1 MADRI
6 EVGFKVGIRD
16 ALGEK
21 TKKRIIDNLAL
32 PVEKVTTIEVYTI
45 AGELSALKLSEAAA
59 GPLSDPVIQNFSINK
74 PLAKNFDWL
83 IEVGFRPGV
92 TDNVGKTAREAITLL
107 LGENIGT
114 RKIAVY
120 TSRQFLI
127 SGKISQTDAEKIAS
141 GLLANDLIERHQV
154 VGVNDFDFNCGM
166 SAHIPQVLGKDE
178 PQVTQINLAQVDAQG
193 LLKISQEKLL
203 ALNLEEMEA
212 IARYYRNP
220 AIIKSRKKLGLNENT
235 TDVELECLAQTWS
248 EHCKHKIFNSKID
261 YTDGRSKLKIDSL
274 FKKYIKGSTAKIRKA
289 KGKKDWWRRIIRHPP
304 WIHTAA
310 LSPALSALTAIR
322 LAQALERSSFSTPMC
337 FALLHLFTKR
347 NCRRAFFI
355 RAVFTKEYAKA
366 WNTAAIKAAFPR

>member
-32 PVEKVTTIEVYTI
+32 PVEKVATIEVYTI
-45 AGELSALKLSEAAA
+45 AGELKAAELQEAAA
-59 GPLSDPVIQNFSINK
+59 GPLSDPVIQEFSINK

-92 TDNVGKTAREAITLL
+92 TDNVGKTAREAMSLL
-107 LGENIGT
+107 LGENIGA

-120 TSRQFLI
+120 TSRQYLI
-127 SGKISQTDAEKIAS
+127 SGKISQADAEKIAS

-154 VGVNDFDFNCGM
+154 IAASDFDFNHGLP
-166 SAHIPQVLGKDE
+166 AYVPQVLGKDE
-178 PQVTQINLAQVDAQG
+178 PQVAQINLTAFDADA

-212 IARYYRNP
+212 IQSYYQNP
-220 AIIKSRKKLGLNENT
+220 AVIQARKKMGLNENT

-248 EHCKHKIFNSKID
+248 EHCKHKIFNSQD
-261 YTDGRSKLKIDSL
+261 
-274 FKKYIKGSTAKIRKA
+274 
-289 KGKKDWWRRIIRHPP
+289 
-304 WIHTAA
+304 
-310 LSPALSALTAIR
+310 
-322 LAQALERSSFSTPMC
+322 
-337 FALLHLFTKR
+337 
-347 NCRRAFFI
+347 
-355 RAVFTKEYAKA
+355 
-366 WNTAAIKAAFPR
+366 